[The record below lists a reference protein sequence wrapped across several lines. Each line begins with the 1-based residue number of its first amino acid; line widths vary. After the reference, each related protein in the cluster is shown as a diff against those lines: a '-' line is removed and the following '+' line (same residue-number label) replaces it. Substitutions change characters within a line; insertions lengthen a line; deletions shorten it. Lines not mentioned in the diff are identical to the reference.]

1 LTAESVNLG
10 REGNE
15 SRSDVISL
23 ARAMAE
29 PDMGVRRYRV
39 IETCANPECGKIL
52 HYLREGRI
60 LTFAIVELRRDAGG
74 VQRRV
79 EHYWLCGRCSSLFT
93 LKREG
98 EVISLVIR
106 PSVFVSNAN
115 DNRAF

>member
-1 LTAESVNLG
+1 
-10 REGNE
+10 
-15 SRSDVISL
+15 
-23 ARAMAE
+23 
-29 PDMGVRRYRV
+29 MGVGRYRV

-60 LTFAIVELRRDAGG
+60 LTFAIPQLRLDSSG
-74 VQRRV
+74 VQRRM

-98 EVISLVIR
+98 DVISLVTR

-115 DNRAF
+115 EKRAV